1 MYSNEQIKQM
11 CIDFLVEREN
21 VTHSEAEGFK
31 DQPFARWTGMDSLG
45 ATEMAMW
52 VEITFGVKVSDEEML
67 GMSLSLLIPKIA
79 SMQKWQSPARA
90 TDTSVVQKSDKGEDV
105 SLPVQAQEDSAAVVQ
120 TSDKGEDVSVSAKPQ
135 RKTPSSTKKTKKGA
149 GDSMPVQAQEDSASV
164 VQKSDKGGDVSV
176 SAKPQRKTSSG
187 AKKTK
192 KGAGDSM
199 PVQSQKD
206 SVVDVQPVDNTKAD
220 CLAVCKL
227 LGDVCNAQLKGQP
240 NYQARNYCEFV
251 NCLLYEN
258 FQKLR

>member
-1 MYSNEQIKQM
+1 MYSNQQIKQM
-11 CIDFLVEREN
+11 CIDFLVERHN
-21 VTHSEAEGFK
+21 VTHSEAETFN
-31 DQPFARWTGMDSLG
+31 DQAFARWASMDSLG
-45 ATEMAMW
+45 AIEMAMW
-52 VEITFGVKVSDEEML
+52 IEKTFGVKVSDEEML

-79 SMQKWQSPARA
+79 SMQKQQSPACA

-105 SLPVQAQEDSAAVVQ
+105 SMPVQAQKDSASVVQ
-120 TSDKGEDVSVSAKPQ
+120 KSDRGEDVSVSAKPQ
-135 RKTPSSTKKTKKGA
+135 RKTSSST
-149 GDSMPVQAQEDSASV
+149 
-164 VQKSDKGGDVSV
+164 
-176 SAKPQRKTSSG
+176 
-187 AKKTK
+187 KKTK

-206 SVVDVQPVDNTKAD
+206 SVADVQPVDNTKAD
-220 CLAVCKL
+220 CLVVCKL

>member
-31 DQPFARWTGMDSLG
+31 NEAFARWTGMDSLG
-45 ATEMAMW
+45 AAEMAMW
-52 VEITFGVKVSDEEML
+52 IEVTFGVKVSDEEML

-79 SMQKWQSPARA
+79 SMQKLQLPARA
-90 TDTSVVQKSDKGEDV
+90 TETSVVQKSDKGEDV
-105 SLPVQAQEDSAAVVQ
+105 SVPVQVQKDSAAVVQ
-120 TSDKGEDVSVSAKPQ
+120 TSDRGE
-135 RKTPSSTKKTKKGA
+135 
-149 GDSMPVQAQEDSASV
+149 
-164 VQKSDKGGDVSV
+164 DVSV

-192 KGAGDSM
+192 KDAGDSM

-206 SVVDVQPVDNTKAD
+206 SVADVQPVDNTKAD

-251 NCLLYEN
+251 NCLLYKN

>member
-21 VTHSEAEGFK
+21 VTHSEAETFR

-52 VEITFGVKVSDEEML
+52 IEKTFGVKVSDEEML

-79 SMQKWQSPARA
+79 SMQKQQSPARA
-90 TDTSVVQKSDKGEDV
+90 TDTSVVQKSDKGEAV
-105 SLPVQAQEDSAAVVQ
+105 SVPVQAQ
-120 TSDKGEDVSVSAKPQ
+120 K
-135 RKTPSSTKKTKKGA
+135 
-149 GDSMPVQAQEDSASV
+149 DSASV
-164 VQKSDKGGDVSV
+164 VQKSDKGEDVSVPAKPQRKTSSSTKKTKKGEDVSV

-192 KGAGDSM
+192 KDAGDSM

-227 LGDVCNAQLKGQP
+227 LGDVCNAQLKGRP

>member
-52 VEITFGVKVSDEEML
+52 VEVTFGVKVSDEEML

-105 SLPVQAQEDSAAVVQ
+105 SVPVQVQKDSAAVVQ
-120 TSDKGEDVSVSAKPQ
+120 TSDRGEDVSVSAKPQ
-135 RKTPSSTKKTKKGA
+135 I
-149 GDSMPVQAQEDSASV
+149 
-164 VQKSDKGGDVSV
+164 
-176 SAKPQRKTSSG
+176 KTSSG

-192 KGAGDSM
+192 KAAGDSM

-206 SVVDVQPVDNTKAD
+206 SVADVQPVDNTKSD

>member
-90 TDTSVVQKSDKGEDV
+90 TDTSVVQESDKGEDV
-105 SLPVQAQEDSAAVVQ
+105 SVPVQAQKDSAAVVQ
-120 TSDKGEDVSVSAKPQ
+120 KSDKGEDVSVSAKPQ
-135 RKTPSSTKKTKKGA
+135 RKTSSST
-149 GDSMPVQAQEDSASV
+149 
-164 VQKSDKGGDVSV
+164 
-176 SAKPQRKTSSG
+176 
-187 AKKTK
+187 KKTK

-206 SVVDVQPVDNTKAD
+206 SVADVQPVDNTKAD

>member
-11 CIDFLVEREN
+11 CIDFLVDREN
-21 VTHSEAEGFK
+21 VTHSEAEMFR
-31 DQPFARWTGMDSLG
+31 DQPFARWAGMDSLG
-45 ATEMAMW
+45 AVEMAMW
-52 VEITFGVKVSDEEML
+52 IEKTFGVKVSDEEML

-105 SLPVQAQEDSAAVVQ
+105 SLPVQAQKDSAAVVQ

-135 RKTPSSTKKTKKGA
+135 RKT
-149 GDSMPVQAQEDSASV
+149 
-164 VQKSDKGGDVSV
+164 
-176 SAKPQRKTSSG
+176 SSG
-187 AKKTK
+187 VKKTK

-206 SVVDVQPVDNTKAD
+206 SVADVQPVDNTKAD

>member
-11 CIDFLVEREN
+11 CIDFLVDREN

-31 DQPFARWTGMDSLG
+31 NEAFARWTGMDSLG

-52 VEITFGVKVSDEEML
+52 IETTFGVKVSDEEML

-79 SMQKWQSPARA
+79 SMQKLQSPARA
-90 TDTSVVQKSDKGEDV
+90 TETSVVQKSDKGEDV
-105 SLPVQAQEDSAAVVQ
+105 SVPVQAQKDSAAAVQ
-120 TSDKGEDVSVSAKPQ
+120 KSDKGEDVSVS
-135 RKTPSSTKKTKKGA
+135 
-149 GDSMPVQAQEDSASV
+149 V
-164 VQKSDKGGDVSV
+164 
-176 SAKPQRKTSSG
+176 KPQRKTSSG

-206 SVVDVQPVDNTKAD
+206 SVADVQPVDNTKAD